1 MRVEI
6 RIAGTGGMGVVLAG
20 VIIGQAAVVHG
31 SLDAV
36 QTQSYGSE
44 ARGTDAKSEVIVSD
58 QPIHYPKVQKADY
71 SVLMSQKAFDAYAS
85 GAKAR
90 STIII
95 DSDLVDSGRSQTEYD
110 IVGVNAMRIADDL
123 GQRMV
128 SNMVMLGALIK
139 KSRVF
144 PLEIL
149 EKAVAEMVPAKSLDV
164 NLQAVRA
171 GAAQV

>member
-20 VIIGQAAVVHG
+20 VIIGHAAVVHG
-31 SLDAV
+31 GLDAV

-71 SVLMSQKAFDAYAS
+71 SVLMSQKAFDAHAS

-95 DSDLVDSGRSQTEYD
+95 DSDLVDSGRTQTEYD
-110 IVGVNAMRIADDL
+110 IVGVKAMRIADDL